1 MAITGLLTWM
11 GFALLAWWIE
21 RETTVGCEHA
31 SAVFGVRSI
40 ARGER
45 SEELVVPVPGALGH
59 IIAAPPRTTRS
70 GRPPRRARASVG
82 RC

>member
-31 SAVFGVRSI
+31 SAVFGVR
-40 ARGER
+40 RC
-45 SEELVVPVPGALGH
+45 
-59 IIAAPPRTTRS
+59 
-70 GRPPRRARASVG
+70 RR
-82 RC
+82 